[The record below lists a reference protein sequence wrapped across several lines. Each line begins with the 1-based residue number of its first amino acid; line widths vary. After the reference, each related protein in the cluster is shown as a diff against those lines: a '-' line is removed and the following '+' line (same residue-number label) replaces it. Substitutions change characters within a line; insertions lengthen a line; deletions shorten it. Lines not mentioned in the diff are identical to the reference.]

1 MKPAITITT
10 TGEGTLTTDDQT
22 ITINTGNPDSTRSL
36 LTSIAKNRHT
46 GPLTLTID
54 GHTTTI
60 NPDTD
65 TDEQPDTDQHV
76 NEDQPVDEAT
86 PTPHDDD
93 HTHSDQD
100 GADDNRGEQETPTAD
115 DPDTSTQDQLIDE
128 QTSPDADTPQPSWQP
143 RRADPIISGDPQPTE
158 QNTTDDLD
166 TLFTLANLTAGPHRP
181 AAPAQL
187 TDHIITLANLKGGT
201 GKTPLAVILAQA
213 LATTAGHDDIVVV
226 EINPRGTLST
236 RAPRHT
242 DNTVIDLARAARHPE
257 FASQPRDLDPY
268 ISWQPGGWATITCPP
283 TITDNHNSLITP
295 PTADDLD
302 RIITALRS
310 RFHVII
316 LDTGNND
323 LDAAWQHA
331 ITIADHIIIPVQW
344 DPDTLTLTQNMV
356 RDMNHLGATHLKNRC
371 IWVGTHAPIDLPK
384 RSIKKSFTTALID
397 AGWTV
402 HTLPADRHIA
412 SDGTITWTKLARRT
426 RKAATTIA
434 KATL

>member
-1 MKPAITITT
+1 MVVVTVVRPA
-10 TGEGTLTTDDQT
+10 
-22 ITINTGNPDSTRSL
+22 
-36 LTSIAKNRHT
+36 
-46 GPLTLTID
+46 
-54 GHTTTI
+54 
-60 NPDTD
+60 
-65 TDEQPDTDQHV
+65 
-76 NEDQPVDEAT
+76 
-86 PTPHDDD
+86 
-93 HTHSDQD
+93 
-100 GADDNRGEQETPTAD
+100 
-115 DPDTSTQDQLIDE
+115 
-128 QTSPDADTPQPSWQP
+128 WQP

-166 TLFTLANLTAGPHRP
+166 ALFTIANLTANPHHT

-236 RAPRHT
+236 RAPRH
-242 DNTVIDLARAARHPE
+242 
-257 FASQPRDLDPY
+257 
-268 ISWQPGGWATITCPP
+268 
-283 TITDNHNSLITP
+283 TDNHNSLITP

-384 RSIKKSFTTALID
+384 RSIKKSFTTALTD

-412 SDGTITWTKLARRT
+412 SDGTITWTKLAHHHRQGHPMNHDDPSDDDLFGDTPWKNMPRHQARRHRPDKLLPTLVIILTLALITTLTWATHQT
-426 RKAATTIA
+426 RKEPPHPPRATVTVTVTITA
-434 KATL
+434 SPHSKTPGEPPTQR

>member
-1 MKPAITITT
+1 MVVVTVVRPA
-10 TGEGTLTTDDQT
+10 
-22 ITINTGNPDSTRSL
+22 
-36 LTSIAKNRHT
+36 
-46 GPLTLTID
+46 
-54 GHTTTI
+54 
-60 NPDTD
+60 
-65 TDEQPDTDQHV
+65 
-76 NEDQPVDEAT
+76 
-86 PTPHDDD
+86 
-93 HTHSDQD
+93 
-100 GADDNRGEQETPTAD
+100 
-115 DPDTSTQDQLIDE
+115 
-128 QTSPDADTPQPSWQP
+128 WQP

-166 TLFTLANLTAGPHRP
+166 ALFTIANLTANPHHT

-242 DNTVIDLARAARHPE
+242 DNTVIDLARAARHPG

-268 ISWQPGGWATITCPP
+268 ISWQPEGWATITCLP

-384 RSIKKSFTTALID
+384 RSIKKSFTTALTD

-412 SDGTITWTKLARRT
+412 SDGTITWTKLAHHHRQGHPMNPVSYT
-426 RKAATTIA
+426 HLTLPTKA
-434 KATL
+434 

>member
-1 MKPAITITT
+1 MVVVTVVRPA
-10 TGEGTLTTDDQT
+10 
-22 ITINTGNPDSTRSL
+22 
-36 LTSIAKNRHT
+36 
-46 GPLTLTID
+46 
-54 GHTTTI
+54 
-60 NPDTD
+60 
-65 TDEQPDTDQHV
+65 
-76 NEDQPVDEAT
+76 
-86 PTPHDDD
+86 
-93 HTHSDQD
+93 
-100 GADDNRGEQETPTAD
+100 
-115 DPDTSTQDQLIDE
+115 
-128 QTSPDADTPQPSWQP
+128 WQP

-166 TLFTLANLTAGPHRP
+166 ALFTIANLTANPHHT

-242 DNTVIDLARAARHPE
+242 DNTVIDLARAARHPG

-268 ISWQPGGWATITCPP
+268 ISWQPEGWATITCPP

-316 LDTGNND
+316 LD
-323 LDAAWQHA
+323 LSL
-331 ITIADHIIIPVQW
+331 IHI
-344 DPDTLTLTQNMV
+344 
-356 RDMNHLGATHLKNRC
+356 
-371 IWVGTHAPIDLPK
+371 
-384 RSIKKSFTTALID
+384 
-397 AGWTV
+397 
-402 HTLPADRHIA
+402 
-412 SDGTITWTKLARRT
+412 
-426 RKAATTIA
+426 
-434 KATL
+434 

>member
-1 MKPAITITT
+1 MVRLPIVSHRRRHPHSASRPVVVVTVVRPA
-10 TGEGTLTTDDQT
+10 
-22 ITINTGNPDSTRSL
+22 
-36 LTSIAKNRHT
+36 
-46 GPLTLTID
+46 
-54 GHTTTI
+54 
-60 NPDTD
+60 
-65 TDEQPDTDQHV
+65 
-76 NEDQPVDEAT
+76 
-86 PTPHDDD
+86 
-93 HTHSDQD
+93 
-100 GADDNRGEQETPTAD
+100 
-115 DPDTSTQDQLIDE
+115 
-128 QTSPDADTPQPSWQP
+128 WQP

-166 TLFTLANLTAGPHRP
+166 ALFTIANLTANPHHT

-242 DNTVIDLARAARHPE
+242 GNTVIDLARAARHPG

-268 ISWQPGGWATITCPP
+268 ISWQPEGWATITCLP

-384 RSIKKSFTTALID
+384 RSIKKSFTTALTD

-412 SDGTITWTKLARRT
+412 SDGTITWTKLAHHHRQGHPMNHDDPSDDDLFGDTPWKNMPRHQARRHRPDKLLPTLVIILTLALITTLTWATHQT
-426 RKAATTIA
+426 RKEPPHPPRATVTVTVTITA
-434 KATL
+434 SPHSKTPGEPPTQR